1 MAKCNSEGVLC
12 LLRCPKELTHGMG
25 NLIQS
30 KLMAN
35 RSVAVQLQGGRSHP
49 RRSWIQFLTLAV
61 LVSLPV
67 AAIYYGFFFRS
78 PSQPSPV
85 PFLVPGATPVQRVIV
100 IMKENHA
107 FDNYFG
113 TYPGAD
119 GIPENA
125 SLPNGAGGTVY
136 PHWLNMSWTPD
147 LPHGRGDML
156 DAFDGGKNDLFA
168 EVAERAFP
176 GLGNISVGYYDGR
189 QVPYYWSLAH
199 NFTLADHYFSSIL
212 GPTDPNRLYSI
223 AGDAGGLATNPVL
236 GSGVDVTTI
245 FDQLEARGIS
255 WRYYGIT
262 NDLETTIP
270 LQLPHIVANPAMS
283 SKVVQ
288 LDTVGSDITSARF
301 PSVTYIDP
309 NGFLPASI
317 KLSEHPPGD
326 VTVGEAWT
334 ASIITS
340 IMASPMWPGCAIFLT
355 WDESGGFYDHVP
367 PPQVDEWG
375 YGFRVP
381 MIIVSPFSRPGF
393 VDHEVMDHTSIL
405 KFIARN
411 WDLPTLTPREANASD
426 MMSALTF
433 PGAGVNQMDRYPL
446 ATFSRTSIYLFSLG
460 VLAQDVT
467 RIKDAARVRFG
478 RVHQSA

>member
-1 MAKCNSEGVLC
+1 MIFSVSPTRAARPPSDIWVPVGWDNIGPSFPTSSYYSNSINGFSHLGSPANSVLLRHHRANRRPVLRAPLATVKACEPGRLGGIADQSEEDQIVAKCNSEGVLC

-61 LVSLPV
+61 VVSLPV

-156 DAFDGGKNDLFA
+156 DAFDG
-168 EVAERAFP
+168 ERTTSSQKSPSAPSP
-176 GLGNISVGYYDGR
+176 GWGTSLSDTMMAARSPTIGLSLTISPWRTTTSHRSSVQRTRIGCTRSQEMRADSPRIPCSGRASMSPRFSINSKRGGFLG
-189 QVPYYWSLAH
+189 
-199 NFTLADHYFSSIL
+199 
-212 GPTDPNRLYSI
+212 
-223 AGDAGGLATNPVL
+223 
-236 GSGVDVTTI
+236 
-245 FDQLEARGIS
+245 
-255 WRYYGIT
+255 GIT
-262 NDLETTIP
+262 
-270 LQLPHIVANPAMS
+270 
-283 SKVVQ
+283 
-288 LDTVGSDITSARF
+288 GSRMTSERRF
-301 PSVTYIDP
+301 PFSCVTSSPSLRCRRRWSSWTPSDP
-309 NGFLPASI
+309 I
-317 KLSEHPPGD
+317 
-326 VTVGEAWT
+326 
-334 ASIITS
+334 
-340 IMASPMWPGCAIFLT
+340 SP
-355 WDESGGFYDHVP
+355 
-367 PPQVDEWG
+367 Q
-375 YGFRVP
+375 
-381 MIIVSPFSRPGF
+381 PGF
-393 VDHEVMDHTSIL
+393 
-405 KFIARN
+405 
-411 WDLPTLTPREANASD
+411 PR
-426 MMSALTF
+426 
-433 PGAGVNQMDRYPL
+433 
-446 ATFSRTSIYLFSLG
+446 
-460 VLAQDVT
+460 
-467 RIKDAARVRFG
+467 
-478 RVHQSA
+478 

>member
-1 MAKCNSEGVLC
+1 
-12 LLRCPKELTHGMG
+12 
-25 NLIQS
+25 
-30 KLMAN
+30 
-35 RSVAVQLQGGRSHP
+35 
-49 RRSWIQFLTLAV
+49 
-61 LVSLPV
+61 
-67 AAIYYGFFFRS
+67 
-78 PSQPSPV
+78 
-85 PFLVPGATPVQRVIV
+85 
-100 IMKENHA
+100 MKENHG

-119 GIPENA
+119 GIPESA
-125 SLPNGAGGTVY
+125 SLPDGAGGTVY

-168 EVAERAFP
+168 EVADRAFP

-223 AGDAGGLATNPVL
+223 AGGAGGLATNPVL

-255 WRYYGIT
+255 WRYYGVT
-262 NDLETTIP
+262 NDLEMTIP
-270 LQLPHIVANPAMS
+270 LQLPHITADRVMS

-288 LDTVGSDITSARF
+288 LDTVASDIASGTL

-309 NGFLPASI
+309 NGFLPPSVRI
-317 KLSEHPPGD
+317 SEHPPGD
-326 VTVGEAWT
+326 VTVGESWT
-334 ASIITS
+334 ANIIDS
-340 IMASPMWPGCAIFLT
+340 IMASPMWPSSVVFLT

-381 MIIVSPFSRPGF
+381 MLIVSPLSKRDFI
-393 VDHEVMDHTSIL
+393 DHNVMDHTSIL
-405 KFIARN
+405 KFIAGN
-411 WDLPTLTPREANASD
+411 WNLPALTSREANADD
-426 MMSALTF
+426 MMSAFAF
-433 PGAGVNQMDRYPL
+433 PAGDTKMTITSLPVDVSKIAVHSSALGIAREDSSL
-446 ATFSRTSIYLFSLG
+446 AS
-460 VLAQDVT
+460 
-467 RIKDAARVRFG
+467 DAAKLRFA
-478 RVHQSA
+478 RVHSALSRFSTGRKKIGQQKESVYALVNGWISAEDAASRPVDAQAPGGFCRSPLIHNLQEG